1 MEEVEGMAEVVRSV
15 LPYSNGVNSSNDS
28 DKQVDNIHSRRK
40 FGISLLAFQESLWDA
55 QAGHTKFGSDTQ
67 FA

>member
-55 QAGHTKFGSDTQ
+55 
-67 FA
+67 